1 MKQLVEIEAI
11 YLKKEDFIFD
21 FKNRNLTKIDY
32 VHIERESINGHRDLG
47 EPYNVHV
54 SYGVDCDYSD
64 NFKPNE
70 KVLILIDTD
79 NILKKV
85 NK

>member
-32 VHIERESINGHRDLG
+32 VHIERESINGYRDLG
-47 EPYNVHV
+47 EPYNVNV

-79 NILKKV
+79 NILKKG
-85 NK
+85 